1 MTEATDL
8 SGNLEPHSR
17 SKYRRGQRTFSLLGI
32 ILGLIL
38 GVAGGLTYAWVLNP
52 VIKTDIEPWQLRESD
67 KDNQVIAIMMNYAYD
82 GDPIQAVER
91 LVELRLGDDPIQA
104 VADIACRLATTGY
117 VDSGSGLQAIRNMMT
132 FYQLQG
138 RNGCADTL
146 IPMDAPPTPL
156 LFITLP
162 SPTLVPPPSKT
173 PTPPVALGATLTPTS
188 FIQVTPQP
196 QSDFVIASINT
207 YCDTEL
213 SGIIEVFVQDFGGEG
228 LPGQAVR
235 VRWDG
240 GEDTFFTGLKPERG
254 PAYAD
259 FQMEAGKGYIIEMP
273 GHSDPSTQPLNAA
286 PCTDPANNERAIT
299 SYRVVFR
306 PVG

>member
-1 MTEATDL
+1 MSQDL
-8 SGNLEPHSR
+8 SGNLEPPSR
-17 SKYRRGQRTFSLLGI
+17 SKYRRSPRPFSLVGI
-32 ILGLIL
+32 ILGLAL
-38 GVAGGLTYAWVLNP
+38 GISGGLTYAWVLNP
-52 VIKTDIEPWQLRESD
+52 VIQYDTEPWQLKESD
-67 KDNQVIAIMMNYAYD
+67 KAQYVVAVMMNYAYD
-82 GDPIQAVER
+82 GDPVRAVER

-104 VADIACRLATTGY
+104 VADIACNLATTGY
-117 VDSGSGLQAIRNMMT
+117 VDSASGLQAIRNMMT

-138 RNGCADTL
+138 RSGCADTL
-146 IPMDAPPTPL
+146 IPGADAPPTPL
-156 LFITLP
+156 VVITLP

-173 PTPPVALGATLTPTS
+173 PTPPISGGATATPTP
-188 FIQVTPQP
+188 FVIVTPQP

-207 YCDTEL
+207 FCDTEL
-213 SGIIEVFVQDFGGEG
+213 SGIIEVFVQDFGGDG

-240 GEDTFFTGLKPERG
+240 GEDTFFSGLKPERG

-273 GHSDPSTQPLNAA
+273 GRSDPSTDPLNAA
-286 PCTDPANNERAIT
+286 PCTTNGGEQAIT

-306 PVG
+306 PTG

>member
-1 MTEATDL
+1 MSEL
-8 SGNLEPHSR
+8 SGNLEPASR
-17 SKYRRGQRTFSLLGI
+17 SKYRRGPRPFSLVGV

-38 GVAGGLTYAWVLNP
+38 GVSGSLTYAWVINP
-52 VIKTDIEPWQLRESD
+52 VIKTDIEPWQLSETN
-67 KDNQVIAIMMNYAYD
+67 KAHYVVAIMMSYAYD
-82 GDPIQAVER
+82 GDPVRAVER

-104 VADIACRLATTGY
+104 VADIACKLATTGY
-117 VDSGSGLQAIRNMMT
+117 VDSASGLQAIRNMMT

-138 RNGCADTL
+138 RSGCADTL
-146 IPMDAPPTPL
+146 IPAGDTLATPL
-156 LFITLP
+156 LIITLP

-173 PTPPVALGATLTPTS
+173 PTPPISGSVTVTPTP
-188 FIQVTPQP
+188 FAIVTPQP

-207 YCDTEL
+207 FCDTEI
-213 SGIIEVFVQDFGGEG
+213 SGTIEVFVQDFGGDG

-273 GHSDPSTQPLNAA
+273 GRSDPSTQPLNAA
-286 PCTDPANNERAIT
+286 PCTTDNGDDAVT

-306 PVG
+306 PAG